1 MAALVCLVLQL
12 GLTAFVPLADARLE
26 AGGDPRP
33 HVEAAGTDGCPVQH
47 DHLACQLC
55 HTLRSG
61 TGPLPQ
67 RSPSL
72 DWAAAEPAAA
82 CAAHQVLLSARPAGP
97 FGARA
102 PPVL

>member
-12 GLTAFVPLADARLE
+12 GLAAFVPLADAGLE
-26 AGGDPRP
+26 AGGDPGP

-47 DHLACQLC
+47 DHLACQFC
-55 HTLRSG
+55 RTLRSG
-61 TGPLPQ
+61 SGPLPQ
-67 RSPSL
+67 RSPSPE
-72 DWAAAEPAAA
+72 WAAAVAVPT
-82 CAAHQVLLSARPAGP
+82 CAAQQVLPSARLAGP